1 MDMRLFKKT
10 FKFICGECENFSTTQ
25 TDYCEKCGANAV
37 RKATNED
44 YSKREK
50 EDKVGRTERRT
61 EMRAEDKAEKAEDK
75 AEKAEDKAEK
85 AEKKAEDKA
94 EKAEKRAEDKAEKAE
109 KRAEENA
116 ENVEKKAE
124 ET

>member
-37 RKATNED
+37 RQATNED
-44 YSKREK
+44 YSKRGKEEK
-50 EDKVGRTERRT
+50 TGIAERKTER
-61 EMRAEDKAEKAEDK
+61 RAEDKAERAE
-75 AEKAEDKAEK
+75 EKAER
-85 AEKKAEDKA
+85 AEKKAE
-94 EKAEKRAEDKAEKAE
+94 EKAEKRAEKRAEKAE
-109 KRAEENA
+109 
-116 ENVEKKAE
+116 